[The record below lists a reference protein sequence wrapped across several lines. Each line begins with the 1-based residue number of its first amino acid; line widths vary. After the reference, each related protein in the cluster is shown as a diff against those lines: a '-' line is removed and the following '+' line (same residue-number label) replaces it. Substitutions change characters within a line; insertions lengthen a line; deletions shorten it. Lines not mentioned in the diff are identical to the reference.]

1 MMKSIVL
8 VVSLLLSLCAAS
20 PPVCAA
26 SPPVQAPLIKDRH
39 AVVDWLTVLL
49 QRLPLLEHERGNRW
63 PLILWEGPG
72 FTPLPE
78 ATLKALLSRGIVPHL
93 RPDTS
98 MIQSSLAI
106 QAAGGPVILMAGKS
120 GAWGYGNPKVVAPAD
135 ISGWAAAGNEMRN
148 TLTSFRDAGVKV
160 DAVWL
165 DYEVNPLNLNYSL
178 VRDNPTARRH
188 IPDNV
193 LSSPKSFSRWT
204 RQMWIALMSAYIAGP
219 VREVFPG
226 ASVSN
231 WMTVLS
237 TSSRPVPG
245 MIGNHLSPTDPGL
258 FTATNPVA
266 YGTDA
271 GFWYNGGTRT
281 QSRDEVDRRYMAL
294 LLGQVSADAAN
305 RLDGAPHLGA
315 VPWVGRWVPLTQS
328 PESKAGGLGVEVKES
343 KTGLLIVT
351 IHPGSPAE
359 QAGLLPGDQIT
370 AVDGEQLSGQSLKG
384 AINKVRGHPGSSA
397 KLNIRRGVVNLDIA
411 FKRFRIGGDY
421 HPIMSRVRYREAL
434 RHLWLRGIEG
444 MQVFNNTTPGHAEIA
459 ISEVEDAQKIYD
471 EMLAFRRFQE
481 RGFPINLAPYTP
493 EMTLLWSGLRLDDE
507 VIIRAISLRKRA
519 DMLNVEPWPGAHIS
533 LSASTEGTTW
543 LLQYDPDT
551 QQVMKLAID

>member
-1 MMKSIVL
+1 MMKSIAL
-8 VVSLLLSLCAAS
+8 VVSLLLSLCAAY
-20 PPVCAA
+20 
-26 SPPVQAPLIKDRH
+26 PPVQAPPIKDRN

-49 QRLPLLEHERGNRW
+49 ERLTPLEHERGNRW

-93 RPDTS
+93 RPETS
-98 MIQSSLAI
+98 MIDSSRAI

-120 GAWGYGNPKVVAPAD
+120 GSWGYGFPKVVAPAD
-135 ISGWAAAGNEMRN
+135 ISAWINVGNNMRE
-148 TLTSFRDAGVKV
+148 TLLSFRNAGVKV
-160 DAVWL
+160 NAVWL
-165 DYEVNPLNLNYSL
+165 DYEVNPLNLKYSS

-193 LSSPKSFSRWT
+193 LSSPKAFSRWT
-204 RQMWIALMSAYIAGP
+204 RHMWTALMSAYVAGP
-219 VREVFPG
+219 VREIFPG

-245 MIGNHLSPTDPGL
+245 MIGNHLPPTDPGL

-271 GFWYNGGTRT
+271 GFWYNGGTIS

-305 RLDGAPHLGA
+305 RFDGAPHLGA

-328 PESKAGGLGVEVKES
+328 RESKAGGLGVEVKES
-343 KTGLLIVT
+343 KTGLSIMA

-359 QAGLLPGDQIT
+359 QAGLLPGDQIN
-370 AVDGEQLSGQSLKG
+370 AVDGEQLSGLSLKE
-384 AINKVRGHPGSSA
+384 AIDKVRGRSGSSA
-397 KLNIRRGVVNLDIA
+397 ELNIRRGEVNLNIA
-411 FKRFRIGGDY
+411 FERFRLGGDH

-434 RHLWLRGIEG
+434 RHLWLRGIDG
-444 MQVFNNTTPGHAEIA
+444 MQVFNSTTPGHAEIA
-459 ISEVEDAQKIYD
+459 ILEVEDAQNIYD
-471 EMLAFRRFQE
+471 EMLAFRHFQE
-481 RGFPINLAPYTP
+481 RGSPINLAPYTP
-493 EMTLLWSGLRLDDE
+493 EITLLWSGLRLDNE
-507 VIIRAISLRKRA
+507 VIIRAISLRERA
-519 DMLNVEPWPGAHIS
+519 DMLSVEPWPGAHVS

-543 LLQYDPDT
+543 RLRYDPDT
-551 QQVMKLAID
+551 EQVIKLAID